1 MKSEQAA
8 FGERLRGALKSAGLG
23 ESPAELV
30 KLLARFGGT
39 PVSAQAISG
48 WLNGKSLPRQKNL
61 RALAK
66 MLKMDPVALQYGNE
80 GGRKTRDNLHVWKIN
95 ALDQLVIDT
104 FLALPITKRQL
115 IRELINAVADGSN
128 PKSR

>member
-8 FGERLRGALKSAGLG
+8 FGERLRSALKSAGLG

-30 KLLARFGGT
+30 KLLARFDGT

-66 MLKMDPVALQYGNE
+66 MLRMDPVALQYGNE
-80 GGRKTRDNLHVWKIN
+80 GGRKARDNLPVWKIN